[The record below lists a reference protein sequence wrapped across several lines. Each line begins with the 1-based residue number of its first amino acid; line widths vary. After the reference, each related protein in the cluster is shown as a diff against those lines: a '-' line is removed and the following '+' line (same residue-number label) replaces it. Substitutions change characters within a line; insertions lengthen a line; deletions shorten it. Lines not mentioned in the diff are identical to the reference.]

1 MTDNTNDKV
10 EVITTKKQVDL
21 YDFDKTLLPF
31 DSGFRYWGYC
41 MLHNP
46 WILVFLPI
54 QCFIGTLMG
63 LKIYPINQFK
73 KVCFF
78 YVNFIDNE
86 KNVKKFWDKYEKS
99 IYDQFRKE
107 NRARESVII
116 SASPSFLIE
125 EIANRL
131 GFEHCITSIH
141 DMKTGRLTGK
151 VCRRA
156 EKVRRL
162 QEIMPDVEVVD
173 VYSDSIKS
181 DKYIMSLGKR
191 ALLIGK
197 RGKLTDVTDKI
208 KNMKI

>member
-1 MTDNTNDKV
+1 MTNDAQDKT
-10 EVITTKKQVDL
+10 EVKSTRQVDL

-46 WILVFLPI
+46 WILIFLPI

-99 IYDQFRKE
+99 IYEQFK
-107 NRARESVII
+107 NRPRESVII

-131 GFEHCITSIH
+131 GFEYCITSIH
-141 DMKTGRLTGK
+141 DMKTGKLTGK

-162 QEIMPDVEVVD
+162 NETLTDIEVID

-181 DKYIMSLGKR
+181 DKYIMSLGNR
-191 ALLIGK
+191 AILVGRK
-197 RGKLTDVTDKI
+197 GKLTDVTDKI
-208 KNMKI
+208 KSMKI